1 MMNWRAWV
9 AAAFVWSFATLSPA
23 LAQTLTLAQVAEAAQ
38 SRDLPTLRRAVSDP
52 ALLASLKAIDPA
64 AAVELQLAI
73 GAALEAAGDK
83 AAAITAYQA
92 AVVSIAAQNDGHDD
106 LTQVDPLRRTAALRL
121 ELGDLPGAARDIDMA
136 FGIAT
141 VAKHPSLREVRI
153 EYDTIRAAYLAANP
167 GVTLPEP
174 YRPRGGEPNRYDI
187 VELFY
192 ATHRKPTGAVEP
204 VKFYGGDRG
213 PLVYGKAYVSVPRDR
228 KAGSLPKPSFWRAEF
243 RPDPNR
249 HIIMTDIKPLG
260 SGDAFFDEVR
270 ARVDGSGRKEV
281 FVFIHGFNTDFQGG
295 AERAAQLA
303 ADLSIDGAPIL
314 YSWPSRGS
322 VLAYRED
329 EREAEVESQIADLA
343 AFLDDVARRTGADR
357 VHLIAHSMG
366 NRFLMKALSRLAE
379 EPAADRPRFG
389 EIVLA
394 APDVGVDDFNQRWA
408 RIRPL
413 GERFTLY
420 ASKRDKALQISG
432 QINGMQRIGDAR
444 PIVVTAGLQTVETT
458 AASGGLLGH
467 NDFAGTALD
476 DFRGLIWYSLAPD
489 RRCILQ
495 TDQVGGQPFWVF
507 AGAGACPESEFREAV
522 SMARKAGSPR
532 AAAAQVQS
540 LIAEL
545 ADRPESALD
554 LSLLRNVY
562 RLLSAFPAGVVDA
575 ATSAGKQP

>member
-1 MMNWRAWV
+1 MMNWRALV
-9 AAAFVWSFATLSPA
+9 AAAVVWSFATLSPA
-23 LAQTLTLAQVAEAAQ
+23 LAQDLTLAQVTRAAQ
-38 SRDLPTLRRAVSDP
+38 GQDLPTLRRAVNDP
-52 ALLASLKAIDPA
+52 ALLASLEAIDPA
-64 AAVELQLAI
+64 AAIELQLAI
-73 GAALEAAGDK
+73 GAALEKAGDK

-92 AVVSIAAQNDGHDD
+92 AVVTIAAQNDGHDD
-106 LTQVDPLRRTAALRL
+106 LTQVDPLRRIAALRL
-121 ELGDLPGAARDIDMA
+121 ELGDLPGAARDIDKA

-141 VAKHPSLREVRI
+141 AAKHPSLREVRV
-153 EYDTIRAAYLAANP
+153 EYDTIRAAYLAAHP
-167 GVTLPEP
+167 GDALPEP
-174 YRPRGGEPNRYDI
+174 YRPRGGEPNRYDV

-228 KAGSLPKPSFWRAEF
+228 AAGSLPKPSFWRAEF

-249 HIIMTDIKPLG
+249 HIILTDIRPLT
-260 SGDAFFDEVR
+260 SRDAFFGEVR
-270 ARVDGSGRKEV
+270 TRVAGSGRKEV
-281 FVFIHGFNTDFQGG
+281 FVFIHGFNTDFQAG

-329 EREAEVESQIADLA
+329 EQEAEVDSQIADLA

-366 NRFLMKALSRLAE
+366 NRFLMRALSRLAE
-379 EPAADRPRFG
+379 EPASARPRFG

-444 PIVVTAGLQTVETT
+444 RIVVTDGLQTVETT

-476 DFRGLIWYSLAPD
+476 DFRGLIWYSLAPE

-495 TDQVGGQPFWVF
+495 TDQAGGQTFWVF

-522 SMARKAGSPR
+522 SMARKAGSPL

-540 LIAEL
+540 MIAEL

-575 ATSAGKQP
+575 ATSPGNRP

>member
-1 MMNWRAWV
+1 MNWRALV
-9 AAAFVWSFATLSPA
+9 AAAFVWGSATLSPA
-23 LAQTLTLAQVAEAAQ
+23 LAQDLTLGQVSEAAQ
-38 SRDLPTLRRAVSDP
+38 SQDLPTLRRAVNDP
-52 ALLASLKAIDPA
+52 QLLASLAAIDPA
-64 AAVELQLAI
+64 AAVDLQLSV
-73 GAALEAAGDK
+73 GRTLEASGDK
-83 AAAITAYQA
+83 VAAITAYQA
-92 AVVSIAAQNDGHDD
+92 AVTTIGSSKGGHDD
-106 LTQVDPLRRTAALRL
+106 LTQVDPLRRIAALRVQ
-121 ELGDLPGAARDIDMA
+121 LGDLPGAVKDIDRA
-136 FGIAT
+136 FAIAT
-141 VAKHPSLREVRI
+141 AAKHPSLREVRV
-153 EYDTIRAAYLAANP
+153 EYETIRAAFVAANP
-167 GVTLPEP
+167 ADSLPEP
-174 YRPRGGEPNRYDI
+174 YKPRGGESNRYDV

-204 VKFYGGDRG
+204 IRFYGGERG

-228 KAGSLPKPSFWRAEF
+228 AAGSMPKPSFWRAEF

-249 HIIMTDIKPLG
+249 HIILTDIKPLT
-260 SGDAFFDEVR
+260 SRDAFFGEVR
-270 ARVDGSGRKEV
+270 GRVASSGRKEV

-322 VLAYRED
+322 VLAYRQD
-329 EREAEVESQIADLA
+329 EEEAEIDSQIADLA

-366 NRFLMKALSRLAE
+366 NRFLIKALNRLGDT
-379 EPAADRPRFG
+379 PATDRPRFA

-394 APDVGVDDFNQRWA
+394 APDVGVDDFNLRWPQ
-408 RIRPL
+408 IRSL

-420 ASKRDKALQISG
+420 ASKRDKALLISG

-444 PIVVTAGLQTVETT
+444 RIVITDGLQTVETT

-495 TDQVGGQPFWVF
+495 TDQLGGQTFWVF
-507 AGAGACPESEFREAV
+507 AGKGACPESEFREAV
-522 SMARKAGSPR
+522 SMARKAGSPG
-532 AAAAQVQS
+532 AAAAQVQNM
-540 LIAEL
+540 IAEL
-545 ADRPESALD
+545 ANNPEAALD

-562 RLLSAFPAGVVDA
+562 RLLSAFPAGIRDA
-575 ATSAGKQP
+575 TNPSGNRP